1 MATTAP
7 TIGEQ
12 TEARGATDGVQL
24 RHLPLSR
31 IVVPDGFN
39 PRGEVIEDREFEQMV
54 ESIRQHGCL
63 QPIRVRDTDHG
74 DYVLIAGERRYRAAV
89 KAAVM
94 ELPAIIRPVGAGDED
109 EHADLLV
116 EALIENDLRRD
127 LDPLARARGYQR
139 LLDSGRT
146 IKGVAERLQ
155 TTQARVREHLRI
167 LKLPEVIQQRVAA
180 GEVPLRAVKSLA
192 HLESI
197 HPGLASAAA
206 GAVLQPADAYEPYAW
221 ADIERAPLE
230 VALSSGE
237 LPKGVYRAHTAYP
250 LDALS
255 LGDGARKDL
264 AALERM
270 LGRTIAEIRFDA
282 TDLEQARAL
291 GAAHG
296 DGWQAIIVGADVAAQ
311 LAADQLARAVKTQRQ
326 RVRAERE
333 RAVSQNGVAA
343 HRSDN
348 GTAGISPPVQQDADE
363 AKRAEREAEREARD
377 QATQFNLELGR
388 AVYTTLSRVRVD
400 EAVLKLLASVEI
412 NGELADIAMRGAR
425 YGLPGWVTETPQKN
439 GRTRY
444 GYLERAEAEQRAS
457 EYLGRAEKTGEIAGR
472 QVALLAMATYADQN
486 AVAASNRSWH
496 QIKASGPW
504 AGELDGILDA
514 LVREKLPESTLA
526 LLEPVLAKRD
536 EEQDARTADRE
547 AREHAKARLE
557 GIENRIA
564 ELSVNEIDQAEQDLE
579 SARTGWTP
587 RHSAVRQMLNARR
600 DELTAAT
607 ADQ

>member
-1 MATTAP
+1 MAITAP
-7 TIGEQ
+7 STGE
-12 TEARGATDGVQL
+12 RSSVDGVTDGVQL

-31 IVVPDGFN
+31 IIVPDGFN
-39 PRGEVIEDREFEQMV
+39 PRGEVVEDREFEQMV
-54 ESIRQHGCL
+54 KSIRQDGCL
-63 QPIRVRDTDHG
+63 QPIRVRATEEG
-74 DYVLIAGERRYRAAV
+74 DFVLIAGERRYRAAV

-127 LDPLARARGYQR
+127 LDPLARARAYQR
-139 LLDSGRT
+139 LIDSGRT

-167 LKLPEVIQQRVAA
+167 LKLPEVMQHRVAV
-180 GEVPLRAVKSLA
+180 GEVPLRAVKPLA
-192 HLESI
+192 QLESI

-206 GAVLQPADAYEPYAW
+206 GEVLQPADAYEPYTW
-221 ADIERAPLE
+221 ADVERSPLE
-230 VALSSGE
+230 VALASGE
-237 LPKGVYRAHTAYP
+237 LPEGVYRAHTAYP

-255 LGDGARKDL
+255 LGDAARRDL

-270 LGRTIAEIRFDA
+270 LGRPIGEIRFDA
-282 TDLEQARAL
+282 ADLEHARAL

-296 DGWQAIIVGADVAAQ
+296 AGWQAIILGADVAAQ

-333 RAVSQNGVAA
+333 RVVSQDAA
-343 HRSDN
+343 AADSSDT
-348 GTAGISPPVQQDADE
+348 GTAGVSASAQQDPDE

-377 QATQFNLELGR
+377 QATRFNLELGR

-400 EAVLKLLASVEI
+400 EAVLKLVASVEI
-412 NGELADIAMRGAR
+412 VGELADVAMRGAR
-425 YGLPGWVTETPQKN
+425 YGMPGWVSETPQKS
-439 GRTRY
+439 GRTKY
-444 GYLERAEAEQRAS
+444 GYLERAEAERRAS

-472 QVALLAMATYADQN
+472 QVALLAMATYADQS
-486 AVAASNRSWH
+486 AVAVSNRSWH
-496 QIKASGPW
+496 HIKASGPW
-504 AGELDGILDA
+504 AGELDGLLDS

-526 LLEPVLAKRD
+526 LLDPVLAKRG
-536 EEQDARTADRE
+536 EEQAERE
-547 AREHAKARLE
+547 AREQAKARLE
-557 GIENRIA
+557 GIEDRIPA
-564 ELSVNEIDQAEQDLE
+564 LSIDEIDRAEQDLE
-579 SARTGWTP
+579 SGWIGWTP

-600 DELTAAT
+600 EELTAAT
-607 ADQ
+607 ADE